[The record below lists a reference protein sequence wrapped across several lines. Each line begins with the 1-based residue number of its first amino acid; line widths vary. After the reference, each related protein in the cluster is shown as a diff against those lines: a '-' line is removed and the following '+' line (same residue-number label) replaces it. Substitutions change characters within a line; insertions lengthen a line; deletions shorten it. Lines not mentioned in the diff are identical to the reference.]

1 MTSPEIYLSAQ
12 EKYAY
17 REYFKLADVE
27 QKAFLGKNEAISFF
41 SKTGIPSA
49 FLEEIW
55 QTVDEGEKNYITETE
70 FYVALKLIA
79 CAQNGV
85 EAQDNILAT
94 QVSLPQFK
102 DIMIRPP
109 IVDIAPITKEERE
122 KYISIFQSCQLSDGL
137 LYGEEARNIFMRSN
151 LPMDKLGSI
160 WMLADTRNSNAL
172 NKTEFIIAMHYIS
185 RCMSNPSL
193 VLPQTLPSQTYA
205 EATGR
210 FADSI
215 RRHNTTVTSPSIQ
228 NRSPNPSLL
237 SPVMSQSGAFLSP
250 RTSHT
255 ASSGLLDHI
264 PQQKVILAPQEIDQ
278 YKNYFSQLDTDNS
291 GFIDAEEAVYF
302 FSHSHL
308 PDSELGVIWEIADSR
323 HLGKLDLHD
332 FSVAMHLIKMRKSGE
347 SIDKYI
353 QPTQLYPKSPI
364 ISNQTTEDMNQIYE
378 LENHLVEIK
387 QQINFQRK
395 RADEILYQYQDEKR
409 AVQELEMKVN
419 EAKHE
424 LDITRAKAE
433 EAEQLLEIEQQKR
446 EGLSGHSSNASTP
459 NHKLFMSSLPELTR
473 SPSSFSGSSIMSP
486 RSDNGAQAKLP
497 LSKSALKYGFDLS
510 AFDTLSVQDDGGAFK
525 QSSVNDDLASLFGAP
540 NTSRNTNTTK
550 PSDFDNIFM

>member
-1 MTSPEIYLSAQ
+1 
-12 EKYAY
+12 
-17 REYFKLADVE
+17 
-27 QKAFLGKNEAISFF
+27 
-41 SKTGIPSA
+41 
-49 FLEEIW
+49 
-55 QTVDEGEKNYITETE
+55 
-70 FYVALKLIA
+70 
-79 CAQNGV
+79 
-85 EAQDNILAT
+85 
-94 QVSLPQFK
+94 
-102 DIMIRPP
+102 
-109 IVDIAPITKEERE
+109 
-122 KYISIFQSCQLSDGL
+122 
-137 LYGEEARNIFMRSN
+137 MRSN

-160 WMLADTRNSNAL
+160 WMLADTRNSNTL

-237 SPVMSQSGAFLSP
+237 SPVMSQSGVFLSP

-255 ASSGLLDHI
+255 ASSGLMDHP

-347 SIDKYI
+347 SIDKCKTFFFFTYKKKDTNSTILDI

-364 ISNQTTEDMNQIYE
+364 ISNQTQEDMNQIYE

-409 AVQELEMKVN
+409 AVQELMMKVN

-433 EAEQLLEIEQQKR
+433 ESEQLLEIEQQKR
-446 EGLSGHSSNASTP
+446 EGLSGRSSTASTP

-486 RSDNGAQAKLP
+486 RSENGAQAKLP

-525 QSSVNDDLASLFGAP
+525 QSSVNDDLASLFGAST
-540 NTSRNTNTTK
+540 TSQNTNTTTK